1 MRVGLGWVLY
11 LKENNYPQTK
21 RPTLNHSAST
31 TELRFGFV
39 TPENGAKPLQ
49 FVILYEKSHD
59 MDTAMLSTSL
69 RQQGQGDSP
78 EFRRS

>member
-49 FVILYEKSHD
+49 LHYLSLYMKKV
-59 MDTAMLSTSL
+59 MI
-69 RQQGQGDSP
+69 
-78 EFRRS
+78 